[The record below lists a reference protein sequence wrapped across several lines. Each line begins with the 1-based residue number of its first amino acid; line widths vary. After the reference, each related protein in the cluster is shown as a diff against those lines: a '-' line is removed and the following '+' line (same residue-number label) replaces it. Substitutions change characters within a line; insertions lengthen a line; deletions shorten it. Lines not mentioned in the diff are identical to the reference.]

1 MKLLILAV
9 TALVLSSNV
18 AAQDSAATDQD
29 TAVDIDYVDQLCDR
43 VKQCRLGTLV
53 APDLAPFMQDFIVQT
68 VNAQC
73 VTIASNYKAKIL
85 EADLEDEAKT
95 CVHSLENQSCDEML
109 ASDGEASTEE
119 CNDFLLLAE
128 SSGIDFSNI
137 EF

>member
-95 CVHSLENQSCDEML
+95 CVHSLENQSCEVML